1 MTSPSADN
9 ANRSTDYAIEVW
21 ELTRRFGSQ
30 VVLDRVTLRCPR
42 GLITTIVGPSGCG
55 KTVLLK
61 HLNFLLRPNSG
72 KIFIDGEDVTSLSW
86 RELDRVRQ
94 KFGMLFQAGALFDS
108 LTVFENVAFPL
119 VERTRLP
126 RSEIERRVREK
137 LAAVGLEGAE
147 HKYPSEI
154 SGGMQKRVAL
164 ARALIQDPQIL
175 LLDEP
180 TTGLDP
186 TRSGA
191 IHNLIRQTQQ
201 RLGLSAVLVS
211 HDVPQVFHI
220 SDKVAFMYKGKI
232 RLYGDVGDVT
242 HADDPIFK
250 AFLAGE
256 EIAEDEESLQTKPTL
271 RVEAR

>member
-9 ANRSTDYAIEVW
+9 ANRSTDSAIEVW

-42 GLITTIVGPSGCG
+42 GLITTIVGPSGC
-55 KTVLLK
+55 
-61 HLNFLLRPNSG
+61 G